1 MLYNNLPQPFLVL
14 APMDDV
20 TDIVFRSIVAECA
33 APDMYFTEFVN
44 VDGLQSVGH
53 DKLLPRL
60 RKGEHD
66 KPIIAQLWGL
76 KPENFEKSAAEAV
89 ELGFDGI
96 DLNFGCPDKTVV
108 KNGACSAM
116 IHNRDL
122 AHKVIEATQRG
133 AGSRVPVSAKTRL
146 GFNEVDLSWHEFL
159 LGHQLDAL
167 TVHFRTRKEMSKV
180 PAQWEYAK
188 ELVTLR
194 DRISPQTKLIGNGD
208 VKDRPQAL
216 ELAEQYGLDGIMIGR
231 GVFADPFCFA
241 AESPWPGYTQEQRIA
256 LYRRHVER
264 FAKEWPGGERRLHTL
279 NKFCKIYINGFDGA
293 KELREQCMAATSVE
307 ALLDL
312 L

>member
-167 TVHFRTRKEMSKV
+167 LPLLKHCSTSSRAHLF
-180 PAQWEYAK
+180 
-188 ELVTLR
+188 
-194 DRISPQTKLIGNGD
+194 
-208 VKDRPQAL
+208 AL
-216 ELAEQYGLDGIMIGR
+216 
-231 GVFADPFCFA
+231 
-241 AESPWPGYTQEQRIA
+241 
-256 LYRRHVER
+256 
-264 FAKEWPGGERRLHTL
+264 FAKYFAP
-279 NKFCKIYINGFDGA
+279 
-293 KELREQCMAATSVE
+293 S
-307 ALLDL
+307 
-312 L
+312 